1 MSQAETIFI
10 LIIAALFFIGWLITC
25 HLYSLQSDR
34 NKDLQ
39 LENTD
44 LIDRILKLQEESRVM
59 LKNCLGLQSKIN
71 SYKEILAK
79 KKELLEIQDRLL
91 DENNIKH

>member
-1 MSQAETIFI
+1 MTKYETIFI
-10 LIIAALFFIGWLITC
+10 LVIGALFFIGWLITV

-44 LIDRILKLQEESRVM
+44 LIDKIEDLQQDFFDLSDKLYSALE
-59 LKNCLGLQSKIN
+59 LLD
-71 SYKEILAK
+71 K

>member
-1 MSQAETIFI
+1 MNQAETIFI

-44 LIDRILKLQEESRVM
+44 LIEKNLKLQKEV
-59 LKNCLGLQSKIN
+59 SKANREWIN
-71 SYKEILAK
+71 TNSKLNNALDILAK

>member
-1 MSQAETIFI
+1 MNKYETIFI
-10 LIIAALFFIGWLITC
+10 LVIGALFFIGWLITC

-39 LENTD
+39 LENSD
-44 LIDRILKLQEESRVM
+44 LIKSNLELQEEVRVVR
-59 LKNCLGLQSKIN
+59 KQHDSTIVK
-71 SYKEILAK
+71 LAK